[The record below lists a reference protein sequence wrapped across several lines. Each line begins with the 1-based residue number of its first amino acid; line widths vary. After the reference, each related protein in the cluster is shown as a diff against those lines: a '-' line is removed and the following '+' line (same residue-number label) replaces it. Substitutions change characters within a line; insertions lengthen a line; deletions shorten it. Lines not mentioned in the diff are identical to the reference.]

1 MEFVHL
7 HIHTSFS
14 LLNGV
19 CKIKKLANKLEELGQ
34 KAAAITDHSNM
45 FGVVSFYDALKEKNI
60 KPIIGCEI
68 NLRFF
73 GSISHMT
80 VLCENK
86 TGYKNLIKIVSNSYL
101 ENFNGEAIVD
111 FDFLKKHKEGLIFL
125 SGCFKGEISKNVL
138 NNNFNKA
145 KEVAAFFKGEFKEEN
160 FFLELQDFGFSKDI
174 VLKNN
179 LIKLAENLN
188 LKIVATNNVHYLEK
202 EERMVK
208 DIVHC
213 IKNFEVLDR
222 DMANKEKNSEQ
233 YLKSYSEMEENFK
246 DHKEALKNSVLIAKR
261 CEFQFDFFRVNIPKY
276 KTENGES
283 GEVFLEKKAKEGLF
297 LNYGKSP
304 KEEVL
309 KRFYYELKIIVKMQF
324 VDYFLIVYDYVK
336 YAKEHGIFVGPG
348 RGSGAG
354 SLIGFCLGITE
365 IDPIKFKLSFERF
378 LNIYRTKMPDFD
390 VDFCNE
396 RRQEVIDY
404 VIKKYGSERVARI
417 VTFGKL
423 AAKAALRDVGR
434 VLGYSYDFVDSIVKL
449 VPNKMGI
456 SLKEAVFESLK
467 LKELI
472 KTNEKVKTLFS
483 IAKKVEGLEKNTSI
497 HAAAVV
503 LTEDR
508 LNSLV
513 PLFKVDDFYITQYD
527 MASVERLNLLKMDFL
542 GLRNLTVLNHC
553 EKLINLKDRNFRV
566 LNIPLDDLKTFDML
580 ANGDS
585 VGVFQLESFGMRA
598 VLLKIK
604 PSCLEDVMAVL
615 ALNRPGPS
623 RFIDEYVKNKNDRKN
638 IKYLNES
645 MKKILSQT
653 YGVIVYQEQ
662 VMEIFKEIAGYSIKN
677 IDLIRKAISKK
688 KFDIMQK
695 ERQFFIFGRV
705 EKEEYLNCDGAV
717 NRGIDEKTAALIF
730 DNLEK
735 FALYAFNRA
744 HAASYSIISYKTAY
758 LKCNYLLEYMVCL
771 LNSVV
776 GNKDKLKI
784 YLKEC
789 DNKNIKILPVD
800 INKSEEMFKIE
811 GEGKIRFSFLAI
823 KHVSLN
829 FARAIV
835 LGREKKDYS
844 SFEDFLIRV
853 LNSSEEREFNKNA
866 ILTLVLSGAFNEIED
881 KDLIKENFEE
891 TLKKVKTKQREIKGQ
906 ISLFDVGNF
915 KENDEKSKSEI
926 LKLKGKVLNIFVKK
940 GKNDIRWHILKFV
953 SSEKEFLVFA
963 DEKFFKSEEKIKPLN
978 FYILS
983 VEKVLKNNRTFLM
996 LKDFCEILKKRVLY
1010 IKIVEKNFN
1019 LVLKLLKENEGEEE
1033 VLFFKE
1039 GGKSFFKNKNIKGVK
1054 IEENLIEKLKELI
1067 GKENFKIKNF
1077 SC

>member
-19 CKIKKLANKLEELGQ
+19 CKIKKLANKLGELGQ

-45 FGVVSFYDALKEKNI
+45 FGVVAFYDALKEKNI

-68 NLRFF
+68 NLKFF
-73 GSISHMT
+73 GSVSHIT

-86 TGYKNLIKIVSNSYL
+86 IGYKNLIKIVSNSYL
-101 ENFNGEAIVD
+101 ENFNREAVVD

-125 SGCFKGEISKNVL
+125 SGCFKGEISKNIL
-138 NNNFNKA
+138 NNDFNRA
-145 KEVAAFFKGEFKEEN
+145 KEIAVFFKDEFKEEN
-160 FFLELQDFGFSKDI
+160 FFLELQDFGFEKDKI
-174 VLKNN
+174 LKNS
-179 LIKLAENLN
+179 LVELGKNLN
-188 LKIVATNNVHYLEK
+188 LKIVATNNVHYVEK
-202 EERMVK
+202 EEKIVK
-208 DIVHC
+208 DIVYC
-213 IKNFEVLDR
+213 IKSFKVINKDIGK
-222 DMANKEKNSEQ
+222 KEKNYEQ
-233 YLKSYSEMEENFK
+233 YLKNYFEMEENFK
-246 DHKEALKNSVLIAKR
+246 GNKEALKNTVSISKR
-261 CEFQFDFFRVNIPKY
+261 CEFQFDFFRINIPKY
-276 KTENGES
+276 KTKNKQS
-283 GEVFLEKKAKEGLF
+283 SEVFLEEKAKEGLF
-297 LNYGKSP
+297 LKYGKNP

-309 KRFYYELKIIVKMQF
+309 KRFYYELKIIAKMQF

-336 YAKEHGIFVGPG
+336 FAKEHGIFVGPG

-354 SLIGFCLGITE
+354 SLVSFCLGITE
-365 IDPIKFKLSFERF
+365 IDPIKFNLSFERF

-404 VIKKYGSERVARI
+404 VVKKYGSDRVARI

-434 VLGYSYDFVDSIVKL
+434 VLGYSYDFVDFIVKL
-449 VPNKMGI
+449 IPNKMGI
-456 SLKEAVFESLK
+456 SLKEAVDESLK
-467 LKELI
+467 LKDLI
-472 KTNEKVKTLFS
+472 KTDRMVKNLFS

-503 LTEDR
+503 LTEDK
-508 LNSLV
+508 LDSLV
-513 PLFKVDDFYITQYD
+513 PLFKTDNVIITQYD

-542 GLRNLTVLNHC
+542 GLRNLTVLNYC
-553 EKLINLKDRNFRV
+553 ERLINLKNKNFKI
-566 LNIPLDDLKTFDML
+566 LNIPLDDLKTFNML
-580 ANGDS
+580 AIGDS
-585 VGVFQLESFGMRA
+585 VGVFQLESVGMRTA
-598 VLLKIK
+598 LLKIK
-604 PSCLEDVMAVL
+604 PNCLEDIMAVL

-623 RFIDEYVKNKNDRKN
+623 RFIDEYVKNKNNRKN

-645 MKKILSQT
+645 MKKILYST

-695 ERQFFIFGRV
+695 EREYFIFGRT
-705 EKEEYLNCDGAV
+705 EKEEYLNCDGAI
-717 NRGIDEKTAALIF
+717 NRGIDEKIAALIF

-771 LNSVV
+771 LNSVID
-776 GNKDKLKI
+776 NKDKLKI

-789 DNKNIKILPVD
+789 ENKNIKILPVD
-800 INKSEEMFKIE
+800 INKSKEMFEIE
-811 GEGKIRFSFLAI
+811 CEKGIRFSFLAI

-835 LGREKKDYS
+835 LGRKEKFYS
-844 SFEDFLIRV
+844 SFEDFLLRV

-866 ILTLVLSGAFNEIED
+866 IFMLVLNGAFNLIED
-881 KDLIKENFEE
+881 KDLIKENFEK
-891 TLKKVKTKQREIKGQ
+891 TLKKVKAKQKEIKGQ
-906 ISLFDVGNF
+906 ISLFDVENF
-915 KENDEKSKSEI
+915 NKTNETLKSEI
-926 LKLKGKVLNIFVKK
+926 LKLRGMVLNIFI
-940 GKNDIRWHILKFV
+940 KNGRNNKRCYVLKFV
-953 SSEKEFLVFA
+953 SNEKEFLIFA
-963 DEKFFKSEEKIKPLN
+963 DEKFFKYEKKIKLSN

-983 VEKVLKNNRTFLM
+983 VKKILKNNKTFLV
-996 LKDFCEILKKRVLY
+996 LENFCELCKKSVLY
-1010 IKIVEKNFN
+1010 INILDENFN
-1019 LVLKLLKENEGEEE
+1019 IVLKFLKENEGKQD
-1033 VLFFKE
+1033 VLFFK
-1039 GGKSFFKNKNIKGVK
+1039 KNKNSFFKNKNIKGVE
-1054 IEENLIEKLKELI
+1054 IGENLICGLQKLI
-1067 GKENFKIKNF
+1067 GKENFKIKDF
-1077 SC
+1077 YC

>member
-19 CKIKKLANKLEELGQ
+19 CKIKKLANRLEKLGH

-45 FGVVSFYDALKEKNI
+45 FGVVEFYDALKEKNI

-73 GSISHMT
+73 GSVSHMT

-86 TGYKNLIKIVSNSYL
+86 IGYKNLIKIVSNSYL
-101 ENFNGEAIVD
+101 ENFNGGAVVD
-111 FDFLKKHKEGLIFL
+111 FDFLKKYKDGLIFL
-125 SGCFKGEISKNVL
+125 SGCFKGEISKNIL

-160 FFLELQDFGFSKDI
+160 FFLEIQDFGNDRDTI
-174 VLKNN
+174 LKNS
-179 LIKLAENLN
+179 LVELGENLN
-188 LKIVATNNVHYLEK
+188 LKIVATNNVHYIEK
-202 EERMVK
+202 EERIVK

-213 IKNFEVLDR
+213 IKNFEVLD
-222 DMANKEKNSEQ
+222 MEKVNKEKNSEQ

-246 DHKEALKNSVLIAKR
+246 EHKEALKNSVLIANR

-276 KTENGES
+276 KTENSES
-283 GEVFLEKKAKEGLF
+283 SEVFLEKKAKEGLF
-297 LNYGKSP
+297 LKYGENP
-304 KEEVL
+304 EEVVL

-404 VIKKYGSERVARI
+404 VIEKYGSERVARI

-456 SLKEAVFESLK
+456 SLKEAVLESLK
-467 LKELI
+467 LKDLI
-472 KTNEKVKTLFS
+472 KTNKRVKTLFS

-503 LTEDR
+503 LTEECLD
-508 LNSLV
+508 SLV
-513 PLFKVDDFYITQYD
+513 PLFKTDDFVITQYD

-553 EKLINLKDRNFRV
+553 EKLINLKDENFKV
-566 LNIPLDDLKTFDML
+566 LNIPLDDLKTFNML
-580 ANGDS
+580 AEGDS

-645 MKKILSQT
+645 MKKILSST

-695 ERQFFIFGRV
+695 EREYFIFGRV
-705 EKEEYLNCDGAV
+705 EKEEYLNCDGAIH
-717 NRGIDEKTAALIF
+717 RGIDEKTAALIF

-758 LKCNYLLEYMVCL
+758 LKCNFLLEYMVCL

-776 GNKDKLKI
+776 DNKDKLKI

-789 DNKNIKILPVD
+789 ENKNIKILPVD

-811 GEGKIRFSFLAI
+811 GKREIRFSFLAI

-835 LGREKKDYS
+835 LGRKKKDYS
-844 SFEDFLIRV
+844 SFEDFLFRV
-853 LNSSEEREFNKNA
+853 LDSSEEREFNKNA
-866 ILTLVLSGAFNEIED
+866 ILMLVLSGAFNIVENMNN
-881 KDLIKENFEE
+881 IKENFEE

-906 ISLFDVGNF
+906 ISLFDVGSF
-915 KENDEKSKSEI
+915 EKTSESIKSEI
-926 LKLKGKVLNIFVKK
+926 LKLKGKVLNIFIKK
-940 GKNDIRWHILKFV
+940 DGNNKIWYVLKFF
-953 SSEKEFLVFA
+953 SNEKEFLIFA
-963 DEKFFKSEEKIKPLN
+963 DEKFFKTEKKIKPLN
-978 FYILS
+978 FYIFNI
-983 VEKVLKNNRTFLM
+983 EKVLKNNKIFFM
-996 LKDFCEILKKRVLY
+996 LKGFREVLKRRVLY
-1010 IKIVEKNFN
+1010 IKLAEKNFS
-1019 LVLKLLKENEGEEE
+1019 LVLKLLKEYEGEEE

-1039 GGKSFFKNKNIKGVK
+1039 SSDGFFKNKNLRGVK
-1054 IEENLIEKLKELI
+1054 IEENLIEKLKKLI
-1067 GKENFKIKNF
+1067 GKENFKIKEF
-1077 SC
+1077 FC